1 MAEIKIIGTAHVSQ
15 KSVEEVRAAIEE
27 FHPDVVAIEL
37 DPARFSALKK
47 QARDP
52 TVDDVLEVK
61 NFNSLLVQWLLSYLQ
76 RKIGVDV
83 GVEPGAEMK
92 AAIAEAE
99 TRGITIALVDRDL
112 RLTLLRFWKSMGII
126 EKIKMVFALIYSV
139 AEVDKGQEFDIESLK
154 EQNIIDAVME
164 EFRRF
169 SPNGAHALI
178 DERDAFIA
186 HQFVLLKVQRTG
198 RPHPRRGW
206 RTVTGRALQT
216 MSNTPRHSR
225 RSTP

>member
-1 MAEIKIIGTAHVSQ
+1 MAELRIVGTAHVSQ

-27 FHPDVVAIEL
+27 FRPDIVAIEL

-76 RKIGVDV
+76 RKIGIDV

-99 TRGITIALVDRDL
+99 GRGIAIALVDRDL
-112 RLTLLRFWKSMGII
+112 RLTL
-126 EKIKMVFALIYSV
+126 
-139 AEVDKGQEFDIESLK
+139 
-154 EQNIIDAVME
+154 
-164 EFRRF
+164 
-169 SPNGAHALI
+169 
-178 DERDAFIA
+178 
-186 HQFVLLKVQRTG
+186 
-198 RPHPRRGW
+198 
-206 RTVTGRALQT
+206 
-216 MSNTPRHSR
+216 
-225 RSTP
+225 